1 MSCRRNSEG
10 TSTQRSYSDSKS
22 VSMAPVDAPALSKVS
37 TIDFRVKQ
45 RSSVRVDSKSS
56 SAKAIRPNENAFGIS
71 RTQRSSTA

>member
-1 MSCRRNSEG
+1 
-10 TSTQRSYSDSKS
+10 
-22 VSMAPVDAPALSKVS
+22 MAPVDAPALSKVS